1 MSNFKE
7 DQSFKFKFEALERE
21 VVSVLIDS
29 DEVQKIESKILDN
42 IIMESKKWL
51 NLEKIETIG
60 YYLKLSEMLKEIE
73 EKDNET
79 KLHGIK
85 KFHILVQERELKR
98 ISLANSYKQNYL
110 NLLQKLN
117 SET

>member
-7 DQSFKFKFEALERE
+7 DQNFRFKFKASERE

-29 DEVQKIESKILDN
+29 DEVQKIESKILDD

-51 NLEKIETIG
+51 YLEKTETIG
-60 YYLKLSEMLKEIE
+60 YYLKLSEILKEIE
-73 EKDNET
+73 EDNET

-98 ISLANSYKQNYL
+98 ISLDDSYKQNYL
-110 NLLQKLN
+110 NSLQKLN
-117 SET
+117 SESK